1 MNGIIIVDKPSGLT
15 SHDVVLK
22 IRKLL
27 KIKRVG
33 HAGTLDPMATGVLI
47 ITIGQATRLF
57 PYLSKTDKTY
67 SGEITLGQSTDTYDA
82 QGKPL
87 GPPNTNFPEEGALR
101 KAIASFEGEIT
112 QLPPPYSAK
121 KIRGEAAFKLARQ
134 GKNPQLTPVRVKIHR
149 FLLLDYQPP
158 TIRFLVECSS
168 GTYVRTLAH
177 DLGQVLGCGA
187 YLSQLRRL
195 ASGSYTEEEAL
206 TLDKIEEI
214 VSTEQMNRM
223 IIPLDYL
230 LVEYP
235 AIYLDPKGGKDF
247 INGRKITIDRVT
259 RVMLGHTSNFPSV
272 IYRVFSEENRL
283 LGLARFERES
293 RVFQPEVVFR

>member
-1 MNGIIIVDKPSGLT
+1 MNGIIVVDKPSGLT

-47 ITIGQATRLF
+47 ITVGQATRLF

-87 GPPNTNFPEEGALR
+87 GPLNTNFPEEKVLR
-101 KAIASFEGEIT
+101 EAMASFEGEIT

-134 GKNPQLTPVRVKIHR
+134 GKNPELTPVRVKIYR

-158 TIRFLVECSS
+158 SVRFLVECSS

-177 DLGQVLGCGA
+177 DLGQLLGCGA

-195 ASGSYTEEEAL
+195 SSGSYTEEEANNL
-206 TLDKIEEI
+206 ERIEEL
-214 VSTEQMNRM
+214 VASGQLNQL
-223 IIPLDYL
+223 IIPLEYL

-235 AIYLDPKGGKDF
+235 AIYLDSKGGKDF
-247 INGRKITIDRVT
+247 IHGRKISLDRVIKAI
-259 RVMLGHTSNFPSV
+259 LGRSSNFNST

-283 LGLARFERES
+283 LGLARFEKEG